1 MQFNILYTAAD
12 TYGQVHRIGPFDS
25 REAAE
30 QAASAAQARG
40 EFDVDDQHVY
50 LIGDDVF
57 IELSGDD
64 LASHDGIKTIRF
76 VEDIELCVVTEF
88 DESRDRITSSH
99 NRRPVHCNVAVA
111 EIRRQV
117 FRAGEEVEVDVT
129 SSGPFLVDIQFG
141 DGSIVLGLNRQTFLI
156 LE

>member
-99 NRRPVHCNVAVA
+99 NQ
-111 EIRRQV
+111 I